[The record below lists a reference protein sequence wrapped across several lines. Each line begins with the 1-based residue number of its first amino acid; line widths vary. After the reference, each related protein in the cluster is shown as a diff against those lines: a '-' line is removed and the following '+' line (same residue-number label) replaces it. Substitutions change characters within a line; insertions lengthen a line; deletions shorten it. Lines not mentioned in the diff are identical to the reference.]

1 MSEENPLSKIAA
13 VKAYPIVAKLKNV
26 QWTAQE
32 SRAEVELLL
41 VEVITD
47 DGIKGYGQITS
58 TPMPDIKKWVERF
71 GEEVIGMDALAR
83 VAVWDHL
90 LSLTSPRPNLG
101 GLSRGARP
109 QIMGAI
115 GGIDM
120 ALWDIAGKKANLP
133 IFRLLGAENKPVFTY
148 ATGGYYVKGT
158 KITSCAEELAGFVK
172 NGFKAVKLKVGGAT
186 MAEEVERVK
195 ATRAAIGPDIKLKL
209 DMNAAYDLPAC
220 YEFAK
225 AVAPYDIFWL
235 EEPLHWYLQPVDFGK
250 LAAATPI
257 PLAHGEREMTRFT
270 ARDYMTLGGVRY
282 MMFDATRYAGFTES
296 LRVAHMAD
304 EAGVMITPHHS
315 PELHCH
321 LVAAFPRTG
330 YAVES
335 HGSHDRD
342 PIWQGMYLDRAE
354 VKDSYV
360 TMNEK
365 PGWGIE
371 LDWKFINSHLAGF

>member
-1 MSEENPLSKIAA
+1 MSKIAA
-13 VKAYPIVAKLKNV
+13 VKACPIVAKLKTL
-26 QWTAQE
+26 QRTAQE

-47 DGIKGYGQITS
+47 DGVKGYGQVTS
-58 TPMPDIKKWVERF
+58 TPMADIKKWVERF
-71 GEEVIGMDALAR
+71 GEEVKGKDALAR
-83 VAVWDHL
+83 VAIWDQL
-90 LSLTSPRPNLG
+90 LAMTSPRPNLG
-101 GLSRGARP
+101 GLSRAARP
-109 QIMGAI
+109 QIMAAI

-120 ALWDIAGKKANLP
+120 ALWDIEGKVANLP
-133 IFRLLGAENKPVFTY
+133 VFRLLGAENKPVFTY
-148 ATGGYYVKGT
+148 ATGGYYKEGG
-158 KITSCAEELAGFVK
+158 KITACADELAGFVK
-172 NGFKAVKLKVGGAT
+172 DGFKAVKLKVGGAT

-195 ATRAAIGPDIKLKL
+195 ATRAAIGPDIVLKL
-209 DMNAAYDLPAC
+209 DLNAAYDLPAC
-220 YEFAK
+220 IEFAK
-225 AVAPYDIFWL
+225 AVESSNIFWL
-235 EEPLHWYLQPVDFGK
+235 EEPLHWYLQPADFAK
-250 LAAATPI
+250 LARATPI

-270 ARDYMTLGGVRY
+270 ARDFMTIGCVRY

-304 EAGVMITPHHS
+304 QEGVMITPHHS

-342 PIWQGMYLDRAE
+342 PIWQGMYLDRAQ

-371 LDWKFINSHLAGF
+371 LDWKFINAHLAGY

>member
-1 MSEENPLSKIAA
+1 MSKIA
-13 VKAYPIVAKLKNV
+13 VINTYLIVAKLKSV
-26 QWTAQE
+26 QWTAHE
-32 SRAEVELLL
+32 SRAEAELLL

-47 DGIKGYGQITS
+47 DGVKGYGQVTS
-58 TPMPDIKKWVERF
+58 TPLTEIRQWVACL
-71 GEEVIGMDALAR
+71 GTEVAGMDALAR
-83 VAVWDHL
+83 TAVWEKL
-90 LSLTSPRPNLG
+90 MAMTSPRPNLG
-101 GLSRGARP
+101 GLSRAARP
-109 QIMGAI
+109 QIMAAI

-120 ALWDIAGKKANLP
+120 ALWDIAGKLADLP
-133 IFRLLGAENKPVFTY
+133 VFRLLGAENKPVFTY
-148 ATGGYYVKGT
+148 ATGGYYAQGG
-158 KITSCAEELAGFVK
+158 KITACADELAGFVK

-186 MAEEVERVK
+186 MAEEIERVR
-195 ATRAAIGPDIKLKL
+195 ATRAAIGPDIAFKL
-209 DMNAAYDLPAC
+209 DLNAAYDLPAC
-220 YEFAK
+220 IEFAK
-225 AVAPYDIFWL
+225 AVEACNIFWL
-235 EEPLHWYLQPVDFGK
+235 EEPLHWYLQPVDFGR

-270 ARDYMTLGGVRY
+270 ARDFMTLGGVRY

-296 LRVAHMAD
+296 LRVAHLAD
-304 EAGVMITPHHS
+304 QAGVMITPHHS

-335 HGSHDRD
+335 HGSHERD
-342 PIWQGMYLDRAE
+342 PIWQGMYLDRAQ

-371 LDWKFINSHLAGF
+371 LDWKFINSHRVP